1 MASYVIILVIVGYL
15 SLLFAIGI
23 WQIAGQNLNGFIIHG
38 FMPCH
43 LLYTAVHGLIM
54 VV

>member
-23 WQIAGQNLNGFIIHG
+23 WQIAGQNLNGYIIHG
-38 FMPCH
+38 FMPC
-43 LLYTAVHGLIM
+43 LLPCIVVHGLIM
-54 VV
+54 AV